1 MEEMLKSWFPNVKLQ
16 KHPLTV
22 TQTEE
27 AAPTKKLKVKLK
39 KRSCCVRALRLDKS
53 RCQEHMVTTQ

>member
-16 KHPLTV
+16 EHPLTV

-39 KRSCCVRALRLDKS
+39 KREAVV
-53 RCQEHMVTTQ
+53 QELFA

>member
-16 KHPLTV
+16 EHPLTV

-39 KRSCCVRALRLDKS
+39 KKKKLLCKS
-53 RCQEHMVTTQ
+53 SSPR